1 MKDSCEKIQHLGA
14 GKDESGSSDEPD
26 KKVSLKNIDTTLKE
40 VKVEYAEVEK
50 FLRRWYG
57 EEVKPK
63 EKEEEKEK
71 EPEKKK
77 EEKSSPE
84 QPKAKEEPAKEK
96 K

>member
-26 KKVSLKNIDTTLKE
+26 KKVSLKSIDTTLKE
-40 VKVEYAEVEK
+40 VKVEYAEVET
-50 FLRRWYG
+50 FLRGWYG

-63 EKEEEKEK
+63 EKEEEKE
-71 EPEKKK
+71 PEKKK
-77 EEKSSPE
+77 EEKE